1 MKPAGKRYLPTDW
14 KQSILLAGVAGL
26 LLPTTGLLAQS
37 AVAKTASKSSSVA
50 AQIDKSADKTAP
62 QDPAKDKDTGS
73 ATTDDKIAPATDEE
87 KAEGK
92 KRLMAT
98 IKAHGGDAFLK
109 AKTIEMKGKG
119 EVTPPNQEADT
130 KLPIEALTITFAAP
144 DKTRLELTANFGA
157 IVFGAPGGDAKP
169 WLQVLGQTRD
179 APAGLS
185 SINPNQAL
193 LLAAQNEKDYSVRSL
208 PEEMKDGKEVK
219 TNDGKALTGFAI
231 TDKTGAVTRL
241 YAEKESGLLRRLVVF
256 KGADNDIQ
264 ILLGDYH
271 KTENVQL
278 PGMLKLI
285 RGKTAL
291 LDLTFDKF
299 AVNKPVDDSI
309 FGSPK

>member
-1 MKPAGKRYLPTDW
+1 MNTMMKTTAKRYFLTNW
-14 KQSILLAGVAGL
+14 KQSIMLAGVAGM
-26 LLPTTGLLAQS
+26 LLPTTGLRAQNAFS
-37 AVAKTASKSSSVA
+37 KTAPSSSI
-50 AQIDKSADKTAP
+50 QTDKSADKSAA
-62 QDPAKDKDTGS
+62 QDPAKT
-73 ATTDDKIAPATDEE
+73 ALDDKLSPATDQE
-87 KAEGK
+87 KAEGR
-92 KRLMAT
+92 KRLLAT

-109 AKTIEMKGKG
+109 AKSIELHGKG
-119 EVTPPNQEADT
+119 ELTPPNQEADT

-144 DKTRLELTANFGA
+144 DKTHMELITGFGT
-157 IVFGAPGGDAKP
+157 VLFGAPGGDTKS
-169 WLQVLGQTRD
+169 WLQFGGQTHD

-208 PEEMKDGKEVK
+208 PDEIMDGKAIKTKDGKS
-219 TNDGKALTGFAI
+219 LTGFAI
-231 TDKTGAVTRL
+231 TDKMGATTRL
-241 YAEKESGLLRRLVVF
+241 YAEKETGLLRRLVVF
-256 KGADNDIQ
+256 KGAENDIQ

-278 PGMLKLI
+278 PGMLKVM

-309 FGSPK
+309 FASPK